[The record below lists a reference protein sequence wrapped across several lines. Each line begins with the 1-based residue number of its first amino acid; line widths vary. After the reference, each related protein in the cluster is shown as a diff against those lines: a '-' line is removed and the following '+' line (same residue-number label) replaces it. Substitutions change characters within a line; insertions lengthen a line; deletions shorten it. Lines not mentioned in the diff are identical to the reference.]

1 MKKHI
6 LIIDDYQDILEI
18 LQDILIYA
26 GYAVTTL
33 IEIDNIIET
42 VTKHNPDLVI
52 IDFLLQG
59 INGGELCSQIKKN
72 EQTRQIPVILM
83 SAHPRILDSFEIFK
97 CDEFIEKP
105 FDRGHLVE
113 RIKYHLK
120 KSSPRNRH
128 KGYTKVELHKSL
140 L

>member
-1 MKKHI
+1 MKKRI

-42 VTKHNPDLVI
+42 VAKYKPDLVI

-72 EQTRQIPVILM
+72 EQTHHIPVILM
-83 SAHPRILDSFEIFK
+83 SAHSRILDSFEIFK

-105 FDRGHLVE
+105 FDRSHLVD

-120 KSSPRNRH
+120 RSAPRDRH
-128 KGYTKVELHKSL
+128 KEYIKVEFNKN
-140 L
+140 